1 MKNNFNIS
9 FDDISTSNYWI
20 DLEQNSD
27 NTSVPI
33 LMATPISPPYHI
45 HVHCIQEHRIVMS
58 SAVDGFVRVA
68 GCEVAGVAVQKFKS
82 SRTGLVVCLA
92 QVEGPIVE
100 GFFCLG
106 ELNTTT

>member
-1 MKNNFNIS
+1 
-9 FDDISTSNYWI
+9 
-20 DLEQNSD
+20 
-27 NTSVPI
+27 
-33 LMATPISPPYHI
+33 
-45 HVHCIQEHRIVMS
+45 MS

-82 SRTGLVVCLA
+82 SKTGLVVCLA

-106 ELNTTT
+106 EHTTTQFKLISNINNML

>member
-1 MKNNFNIS
+1 MYTGIS
-9 FDDISTSNYWI
+9 D
-20 DLEQNSD
+20 
-27 NTSVPI
+27 
-33 LMATPISPPYHI
+33 
-45 HVHCIQEHRIVMS
+45 IVMS

-68 GCEVAGVAVQKFKS
+68 GCEVAGVTVQKFKS

-106 ELNTTT
+106 EHTTILHTITLKFKINMF